1 MKQLYNVPRAR
12 TKADALHLEAMH
24 VSQLILEDLLSSLP
38 LQEEA
43 G

>member
-12 TKADALHLEAMH
+12 AKANALHLEAVH
-24 VSQLILEDLLSSLP
+24 VSQLILEDLLSLLP
-38 LQEEA
+38 LQEEV